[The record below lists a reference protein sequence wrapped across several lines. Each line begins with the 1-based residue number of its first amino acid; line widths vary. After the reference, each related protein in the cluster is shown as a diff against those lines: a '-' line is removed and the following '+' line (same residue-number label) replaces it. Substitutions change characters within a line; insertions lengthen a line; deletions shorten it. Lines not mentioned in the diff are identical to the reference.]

1 MKQKRLLFTAI
12 GLIAV
17 VLANAT
23 TWRVNPNP
31 SAKAQYKTV
40 AEAMDDVY
48 VQPGDTLLLD
58 AGSHGEVNILKEN
71 ITVIGTGYLLDQNKN
86 WSENDQTYISYA
98 RLSSKGGTIE
108 GCAAFQIET
117 TSNCS
122 VRRCTAPKIT
132 VGENSTLEQCLTN
145 GIEVYN
151 YCIVR
156 NNIVLGNVS
165 NFFLDNQGIV
175 IENNT
180 IITTSAYETG
190 NIPLNIFLYY
200 GNCSNCIVRNN
211 IILNTC
217 SDLNNDLVPASSSW
231 VYPTNIPGLSMYN
244 NVTSVAPEFKN
255 KNYNN
260 HDIGATIESLFVN
273 EGSDDGKWK
282 LSANSSAKGAASD
295 GGDCGAF
302 GGRTPYVLSG
312 IPQFIP
318 HITKIEVPTRPT
330 DGKITIKLKIENQD
344 E

>member
-23 TWRVNPNP
+23 TWRINPNP
-31 SAKAQYKTV
+31 TAKAQYKTV

-58 AGSHGEVNILKEN
+58 AGSHGDVNISKEN

-86 WSENDQTYISYA
+86 WSENDQTFISTA
-98 RLSSKGGTIE
+98 ILNAQHGTIE
-108 GCAAFQIET
+108 GCSANGIS
-117 TSNCS
+117 TSGHCT
-122 VRRCTAPKIT
+122 VRRCKA
-132 VGENSTLEQCLTN
+132 NSISASDYSVVEQSLTN
-145 GIEVYN
+145 SISVN
-151 YCIVR
+151 SFCNVK
-156 NNIVLGNVS
+156 NNIILGTVFS
-165 NFFLDNQGIV
+165 PWYSSEGIV

-180 IITTSAYETG
+180 IITSAPYESGAT
-190 NIPLNIFLYY
+190 PLNINP
-200 GNCSNCIVRNN
+200 GNNCIVRNN

-217 SDLNNDLVPASSSW
+217 TDLNNNLVPASSSW
-231 VYPTNIPGLSMYN
+231 VYPSELPGVSMYN
-244 NVTSVAPEFKN
+244 NITSIAPEHKDS
-255 KNYNN
+255 KYNN
-260 HDIGATIESLFVN
+260 HDIGATVESVFVN
-273 EGSDDGKWK
+273 AGSDDGKWK
-282 LSANSSAKGAASD
+282 LSANSPAKGAASD
-295 GGDCGAF
+295 EGDCGAF